1 MINERIRAR
10 EVRVLSADGRQLG
23 VVPTTLA
30 IRKAKELGLDLV
42 LVATT
47 ANPPVCRIT
56 DYGKWKYEESKK
68 EKERKKEAGHSKKGE
83 KEVKF
88 RVGIDQHD
96 KQIKLRNAE
105 RFLMDGYK
113 LRIPLQ
119 FRGRQHAH
127 PELGFELLKLVE
139 KDLSNC
145 GQVELPAKRSGR
157 GLLMTMS
164 PLPEKKR
171 SRRWT
176 VDHSH
181 DEHEEEVE
189 DPHDD
194 EAIEDGAHDDQSEG
208 EANVGTKGELAKEA

>member
-1 MINERIRAR
+1 MPMINERIRAR
-10 EVRVLSADGRQLG
+10 EVRILSEDGRQLG
-23 VVPTTLA
+23 IVPTRLA
-30 IRKAKELGLDLV
+30 IEKAKELGLDLV
-42 LVATT
+42 LVASN

-68 EKERKKEAGHSKKGE
+68 EKERKKEQGALKKSE

-96 KQIKLRNAE
+96 YEIKLRNAE
-105 RFLMDGYK
+105 RFLADGHK

-127 PELGFELLKLVE
+127 PELGFELLKKVE
-139 KDLSNC
+139 EDLITM

-164 PLPEKKR
+164 PLHHKKQQ
-171 SRRWT
+171 RRWT
-176 VDHSH
+176 AENSA
-181 DEHEEEVE
+181 HEEEKEEPEEPLSSE
-189 DPHDD
+189 D
-194 EAIEDGAHDDQSEG
+194 ESNSSAE
-208 EANVGTKGELAKEA
+208 